1 MPPTIAI
8 TGATGFIGGA
18 LVNRLASTRL
28 RIRALVRPASI
39 DKRQNHGELEWVTG
53 DLDDTKSLR
62 RLVDGVDAVVHCAGA
77 VRGITRRDFDDVNV
91 DGVARLVQAAVAQH
105 TPPRFLLLSS
115 LAAREPHLS
124 HYAASKRKGES
135 ELYDGVQMHWTIF
148 RPPAVYGPGDR
159 EILPLFQW
167 MDRGIAPLTGAAD
180 GRISLLYVADLAEAI
195 LAWLQCKTD
204 LRRIYE
210 LHDGHAGGYSWQDI
224 VDTAERLAGRSI
236 VRLKIPV
243 ACVKLAASLNQAAA
257 RILGK
262 SPMLTPGKVNELTHP
277 DWVADNGPFTR
288 DSSWVPHIL
297 LEEGLTRTIY
307 NSKHPKEK
315 KYHAD

>member
-18 LVNRLASTRL
+18 LVNRLASTHL

-39 DKRQNHGELEWVTG
+39 DKRQNHRELEWVTG

-77 VRGITRRDFDDVNV
+77 VRGITRMDFDDVNV
-91 DGVARLVQAAVAQH
+91 GGVARLVQAAVKQD

-135 ELYDGVQMHWTIF
+135 ALYDGVQMHWTIF

-167 MDRGIAPLTGAAD
+167 MARGIAPLTGAAD

-210 LHDGHAGGYSWQDI
+210 LHDGHTGGYSWQDI
-224 VDTAERLAGRSI
+224 IDTTQRLVGRSI

-243 ACVKLAASLNQAAA
+243 ACVRLAASLNQAAA
-257 RILGK
+257 RILGQ

-277 DWVADNGPFTR
+277 DWVADNRPFTC
-288 DSSWVPHIL
+288 DTSWVPHIL
-297 LEEGLTRTIY
+297 LEEGLARTIY
-307 NSKHPKEK
+307 KSKHPKEK

>member
-1 MPPTIAI
+1 MSPTIAI

-18 LVNRLASTRL
+18 LVNRLTSTRN
-28 RIRALVRPASI
+28 RIRALVRPSSI
-39 DKRQNHGELEWVTG
+39 GKRHNQPALEWVTG
-53 DLDDTKSLR
+53 DLNDTESLR
-62 RLVDGVDAVVHCAGA
+62 RLVDGADAVVHCAGA
-77 VRGITRRDFDDVNV
+77 VRGITRMDFDDINV
-91 DGVARLVQAAVAQH
+91 DGVARLVRAAAAQR

-124 HYAASKRKGES
+124 PYAASKRKGES
-135 ELYDGVQMHWTIF
+135 ALYHGVQMHWTIF

-159 EILPLFQW
+159 EMLPLFQW
-167 MDRGIAPLTGAAD
+167 MARGIAPVIGAAD

-195 LAWLQCKTD
+195 VSWLQCKKH

-210 LHDGHAGGYSWQDI
+210 LHDGHTVGYSWQDI
-224 VDTAERLAGRSI
+224 IDTAARLTGRSI

-243 ACVKLAASLNQAAA
+243 TGVKLAASLNQAVA

-262 SPMLTPGKVNELTHP
+262 APMLTTGKVNELTHP

-288 DSSWVPHIL
+288 DSGWVPHIL
-297 LEEGLTRTIY
+297 LEEGLTRTVGKSIE
-307 NSKHPKEK
+307 SKI
-315 KYHAD
+315 ACR